1 MSKITQ
7 KGLIG
12 AWLLEDYLIEDN
24 EGNREYPLGENAQ
37 GIIMYTP
44 DGYMSAQLM
53 TPDRPEFAVNN
64 MHKGQPDEYAKA
76 AGGYHAYSGRFEFDE
91 EKQELR
97 HFMDISLFPNYVGD
111 SQVREARVV
120 GDILYVSNPKFNNQL
135 VWRRAKDNSGN

>member
-1 MSKITQ
+1 MSKISRET
-7 KGLIG
+7 LIG
-12 AWLLEDYLIEDN
+12 AWILEDYFIEDSN
-24 EGNREYPLGENAQ
+24 GNREYPLGENAQ

-53 TPDRPEFAVNN
+53 EPGRPEFEVNN

-76 AGGYHAYSGRFEFDE
+76 AGGYHAYSGRFDFDE

-97 HFMDISLFPNYVGD
+97 HYMDVSLFPNYVGG
-111 SQVREARVV
+111 SQIREARVV

-135 VWRRAKDNSGN
+135 VWRRAKDNRPA